1 MSKLLAVEIS
11 KSLITRQWISEK
23 VGSDLLSDKEIY
35 KSQVNAEVEIWEPGI
50 KAPAMQAVRKQAADP
65 EMNALNATWI
75 KVVIIVFFVRFYS
88 LTVIFVQNT
97 SAVTMMM
104 LMTVT
109 IMIMIMIIETTSHIA
124 VLLVGAVNKN
134 TYL

>member
-1 MSKLLAVEIS
+1 
-11 KSLITRQWISEK
+11 
-23 VGSDLLSDKEIY
+23 
-35 KSQVNAEVEIWEPGI
+35 
-50 KAPAMQAVRKQAADP
+50 MQAVRKQAADP

-134 TYL
+134 TYLWYIAADDDDDI